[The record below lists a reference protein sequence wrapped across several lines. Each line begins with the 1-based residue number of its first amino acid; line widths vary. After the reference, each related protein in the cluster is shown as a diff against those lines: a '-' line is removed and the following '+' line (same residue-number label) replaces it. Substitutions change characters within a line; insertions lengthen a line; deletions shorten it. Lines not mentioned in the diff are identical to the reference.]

1 MAALANPMV
10 VLVKLRLLC
19 VQLVPVKIVPIAD
32 ATVSPQ
38 VEGIRI
44 SFCLIQ
50 MLLHYLGLCDL
61 SALAHGACYR
71 PQTNSAPGTI
81 KKSPLTSLC

>member
-10 VLVKLRLLC
+10 MLVKLRLLC

-32 ATVSPQ
+32 ATVSSQ

-50 MLLHYLGLCDL
+50 MSLH
-61 SALAHGACYR
+61 
-71 PQTNSAPGTI
+71 
-81 KKSPLTSLC
+81 